1 MSKTRR
7 KQIVLSLE
15 ADLFMEFRR
24 VMFQE
29 GLTPH
34 EFISYVA
41 ELVSFRDPDVD
52 NIINRLKKKEKDF
65 KKYQKVEADELYRQI
80 ENKLASKDK

>member
-1 MSKTRR
+1 MPEMKR

-15 ADLFMEFRR
+15 ADLFTEFRK
-24 VMFQE
+24 VMFRE

-41 ELVSFRDPDVD
+41 ELVSLRDPDV
-52 NIINRLKKKEKDF
+52 NVIIDRLKKKEKNF
-65 KKYQKVEADELYRQI
+65 TKYKKIEAEELYRQI
-80 ENKLASKDK
+80 ENKLAFGS